1 VHIGIVISKSRKYR
15 LSVTLTLKTSLV
27 VKNLLRIALYLAFL
41 YKKRRAVYTE
51 YLNLLIFGV
60 PESLIQ
66 SRTIAVSFLP
76 STFYTLMV
84 YCTVFS
90 YFSDIV
96 LYVAS
101 YCLYG
106 CGVPATCPWPLPA
119 FEGALKL
126 IVIEMSIDRAD
137 SVRGWKVMYSHLWQS
152 ALKPGFEI

>member
-1 VHIGIVISKSRKYR
+1 MHIGIVISKSRKYR

-106 CGVPATCPWPLPA
+106 CGVPATCP
-119 FEGALKL
+119 
-126 IVIEMSIDRAD
+126 
-137 SVRGWKVMYSHLWQS
+137 
-152 ALKPGFEI
+152 